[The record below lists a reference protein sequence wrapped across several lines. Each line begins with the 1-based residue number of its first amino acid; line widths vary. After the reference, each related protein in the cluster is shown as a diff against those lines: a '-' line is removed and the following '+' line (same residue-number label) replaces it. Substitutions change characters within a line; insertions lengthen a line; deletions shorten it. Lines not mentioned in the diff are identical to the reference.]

1 MGKYLVSVT
10 MVEENRMPLVKIQVL
25 ESQGVIKSLTDW
37 LLFLNFIVSLEEC
50 VAQETLELSIS
61 TEHPNFFR
69 KTA

>member
-1 MGKYLVSVT
+1 
-10 MVEENRMPLVKIQVL
+10 MPLVKIQVL